1 MVSVIPTNL
10 PMNTLLSLLS
20 ILIVTGCKPKPNTS
34 INAAAVHVSGTFMAE
49 YVQSSLTLRI
59 KGARSIKKEGDNNF
73 SVTGSVEGFSSYNVP
88 FSVEH
93 FNETVH
99 YLGGDIND
107 VKNWQCLEIYVEKK
121 RLK

>member
-1 MVSVIPTNL
+1 MK
-10 PMNTLLSLLS
+10 
-20 ILIVTGCKPKPNTS
+20 ILIISLFILIITGCTPKPNDS
-34 INAAAVHVSGTFMAE
+34 INAAAVHASGAFITE
-49 YVQSSLTLRI
+49 YIHSSLSMRI
-59 KGARSIKKEGDNNF
+59 KGTRSIKKEGANTF

-107 VKNWQCLEIYVEKK
+107 VKNWQCLEIYVGKK